1 MVIEDLYKIREDWN
15 WLMKYKKDDI
25 IRYDSLKFENLIS
38 IKNQT
43 KNVYPIKHFTWPINV
58 QFPRNTT

>member
-1 MVIEDLYKIREDWN
+1 
-15 WLMKYKKDDI
+15 MKYKKDDI